1 MKPNFKT
8 EMDRTRSSVAEIV
21 GWCLVVA
28 LNQEMGIGAKRLNR
42 CAEAAIRIQEQ
53 YISVIDAKGLQC
65 AMSQMQKDVADLCD
79 TNFRVP
85 LRRSARNRREQQ
97 LRIAG
102 DQAAT
107 IEWCIWA
114 RAAHEVLG
122 LGPKRLAQLRQATD
136 ANYRQFA
143 DWEMEDEH
151 WAWDKMRRCVEAAM
165 NEQFDIVDEVDAPEP
180 CIETGHVN
188 QELVRRC
195 VQAMWRVERPAG
207 WAVLNPSKILNNI
220 NEKTGSVLAE
230 KRDMTNDLQRNG
242 KLALRLSLGAGKTV
256 GSPE

>member
-28 LNQEMGIGAKRLNR
+28 LNQEMGIGSKRLNQ
-42 CAEAAIRIQEQ
+42 CAEAAIRIQGQ
-53 YISVIDAKGLQC
+53 YIGVIDTKGLQC
-65 AMSQMQKDVADLCD
+65 AMKQMQKDVADLCD
-79 TNFRVP
+79 TDFRVP
-85 LRRSARNRREQQ
+85 LRRTARNRREQQ

-122 LGPKRLAQLRQATD
+122 LGPKRLDKLRQATD

-151 WAWDKMRRCVEAAM
+151 WAWEKMRRCVEAAM
-165 NEQFDIVDEVDAPEP
+165 NEQFDIVDEVDTQAP
-180 CIETGHVN
+180 CIETDQVN
-188 QELVRRC
+188 PELVRGY
-195 VQAMWRVERPAG
+195 VQAMGRAKRPAG
-207 WAVLNPSKILNNI
+207 WAVLSPDKIIDNI
-220 NEKTGSVLAE
+220 SVATRSVLG
-230 KRDMTNDLQRNG
+230 NDLQRNG
-242 KLALRLSLGAGKTV
+242 EFALQLSMGVGKAN
-256 GSPE
+256 

>member
-79 TNFRVP
+79 ADFRVP

-122 LGPKRLAQLRQATD
+122 LGPKRLHSSGRQRTPIIGSLQTG
-136 ANYRQFA
+136 R
-143 DWEMEDEH
+143 W
-151 WAWDKMRRCVEAAM
+151 RTS
-165 NEQFDIVDEVDAPEP
+165 
-180 CIETGHVN
+180 TGHGI
-188 QELVRRC
+188 RC
-195 VQAMWRVERPAG
+195 A
-207 WAVLNPSKILNNI
+207 AV
-220 NEKTGSVLAE
+220 
-230 KRDMTNDLQRNG
+230 
-242 KLALRLSLGAGKTV
+242 
-256 GSPE
+256 